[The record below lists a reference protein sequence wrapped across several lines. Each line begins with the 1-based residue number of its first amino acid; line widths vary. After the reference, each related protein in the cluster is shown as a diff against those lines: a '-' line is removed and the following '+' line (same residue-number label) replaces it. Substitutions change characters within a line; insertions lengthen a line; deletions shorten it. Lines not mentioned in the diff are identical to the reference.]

1 MILCYNVCMKEFL
14 LMLIIYIVIL
24 AISITVELTTQN
36 LVTLCIAIASF
47 VAMFF
52 VMFKWYV
59 SFVIFIALSILLI
72 LLLKPFLNKKFK
84 KNQNNNKTGLDLLK
98 GRKTI
103 IVDSETKNNLASCKL
118 NGVLW
123 NVKEIGNK
131 PLIKGDLI
139 EIIKIDNNTLYCE
152 KK

>member
-1 MILCYNVCMKEFL
+1 MILCYNIRMKEFL

-52 VMFKWYV
+52 VMFRWYV
-59 SFVIFIALSILLI
+59 SFVIFMVLSILLI
-72 LLLKPFLNKKFK
+72 LSLKPFLSKKFK

-123 NVKEIGNK
+123 NVKEIDNK
-131 PLIKGDLI
+131 QLIKGDLI